1 MFIKTRQCEHTKV
14 CSSFT
19 NAHTSTLLATLLG
32 VHVCLMFAKMPLHSA
47 NDLPHRDYSAAASVH
62 LGYHLPCEIVATS
75 AVHVVDESFTG
86 AVVSL
91 LGVGLVLSIFRAR

>member
-1 MFIKTRQCEHTKV
+1 MFIKTRQCDQTTV

-19 NAHTSTLLATLLG
+19 NAHTSTLLASLLG
-32 VHVCLMFAKMPLHSA
+32 VHVCLMVAKMPLHSA
-47 NDLPHRDYSAAASVH
+47 HRDYSAAASVH
-62 LGYHLPCEIVATS
+62 LGYHFPCEIVATS

-91 LGVGLVLSIFRAR
+91 LGVRSVLSIFRAW